1 MERHQSF
8 RLWRLVLGGFDS
20 RNSHK
25 AGKAVEDR
33 GLGFFG
39 VQNLK
44 LPLPC
49 SEGFGFSG
57 KPLRGWNP
65 EIGWWMEVSMR
76 IVEACRIEKHIQF
89 DSYES
94 ILPGYAV
101 AVEGVGSDLQ
111 AKLLNPFW
119 GTLGVSEIAGGR
131 SHVFSHI

>member
-1 MERHQSF
+1 
-8 RLWRLVLGGFDS
+8 
-20 RNSHK
+20 
-25 AGKAVEDR
+25 
-33 GLGFFG
+33 
-39 VQNLK
+39 
-44 LPLPC
+44 
-49 SEGFGFSG
+49 
-57 KPLRGWNP
+57 
-65 EIGWWMEVSMR
+65 MR